1 MSEPHFSNPGPPP
14 ASRPQFEPLSE
25 GPVYEPTYSDDL
37 PPPPRAAMLS
47 TDRPHRA
54 LGLGFAL
61 FIFIADQLLKWTIIN
76 VLDLRDWGQISL
88 LPFFDLTWTEN
99 RGVSMG
105 FLTAG
110 SELERWLLVGFTS
123 CIATIVAVWLWRE
136 RRLGDT
142 LALGL
147 VLGGALGNILDRVR
161 YGFVVDFLD
170 LHIGEW
176 RPFLVF
182 NLADAAISIGV
193 AILLIR
199 ALFSRSD
206 RRPDGEFY

>member
-1 MSEPHFSNPGPPP
+1 MAEPGPPVRDRR
-14 ASRPQFEPLSE
+14 RPQFEPLSE
-25 GPVYEPTYSDDL
+25 GPVYDP
-37 PPPPRAAMLS
+37 AAQNQS
-47 TDRPHRA
+47 SPSSAAAGERPHRA

-61 FIFIADQLLKWTIIN
+61 FIFIADQLLKWIIVGPLN
-76 VLDLRDWGQISL
+76 LRAVGNIHI
-88 LPFFDLTWTEN
+88 LPIFDLTWTEN

-110 SELERWLLVGFTS
+110 SDTERWLLVGFTAL
-123 CIATIVAVWLWRE
+123 IASIVAVWLWRE

-147 VLGGALGNILDRVR
+147 ILGGALGNILDRIR
-161 YGFVVDFLD
+161 FGFVVDFLD
-170 LHIGEW
+170 LHFGDW

-193 AILLIR
+193 VILLLR